1 MAPRNY
7 SCFNLNTCDSVVNS
21 YLDIFTVDY
30 SAKTILAELARC
42 LSLFENL
49 HTVQIDVDLDGG
61 DPLKEFFKQ
70 TSKSFHI
77 LRFAMFSSCVP
88 IYPSLYLAHRHG
100 ALSLPEIAHC
110 PYHVCKV
117 YFASALIRKYLK
129 TSVMFFGHP
138 ILAGMRNL
146 YMYCIKGLTISHS
159 QVIANNFPN
168 LRTIQFVIHF
178 LIIHP
183 PMYVPSFSMK
193 TKFGSLV
200 L

>member
-1 MAPRNY
+1 M
-7 SCFNLNTCDSVVNS
+7 NS

-61 DPLKEFFKQ
+61 DPMKKFFKQ

-138 ILAGMRNL
+138 ILLASVRNL
-146 YMYCIKGLTISHS
+146 YLHSIEALTISHS